1 MKNKFWK
8 ASVWASVFMLMV
20 IAPLHA
26 QKRPSGGGA
35 TINMLKVGQW
45 LKIQGLPQAD
55 QSVAVGKIKLV
66 TGDFKDTDWQVFG
79 PARSLDKEKK
89 EFMILSLRIKASDD
103 AEYSTDALDVE
114 VKKFADLKSGMLLE
128 AEGTFLKDGTFL
140 ATDIKD
146 QTASTEAED
155 ADEVEFFG
163 KIDKIDTLKRTL
175 TMLGVTFHITDA
187 TKLKTA
193 LK

>member
-1 MKNKFWK
+1 MKNKFWNT
-8 ASVWASVFMLMV
+8 ALWASVFMCV
-20 IAPLHA
+20 SIAA
-26 QKRPSGGGA
+26 SQTQKRPSSGGIMN
-35 TINMLKVGQW
+35 TLKVGQW

-79 PARSLDKEKK
+79 PARALDKQKK
-89 EFMILSLRIKASDD
+89 EFMILSLRIKAAEE
-103 AEYSTDALDVE
+103 AEYSTDAMDVE
-114 VKKFADLKSGMLLE
+114 VKSFADLKPGMLLE
-128 AEGTFLKDGTFL
+128 AEGTYLKDGTFL

-146 QTASTEAED
+146 QTASTDAED

-163 KIDKIDTLKRTL
+163 KIEKIDTLKRTL
-175 TMLGVTFHITDA
+175 TILGVTFHITDA
-187 TKLKTA
+187 TKLKSA

>member
-1 MKNKFWK
+1 MKNKFRL
-8 ASVWASVFMLMV
+8 AVIWASVFMCVNL
-20 IAPLHA
+20 AA
-26 QKRPSGGGA
+26 AQTQKRPSGAGA
-35 TINMLKVGQW
+35 IISTFKVGQW

-55 QSVAVGKIKLV
+55 QSVSVGKIKLV

-79 PARSLDKEKK
+79 PARALDKEKK
-89 EFMILSLRIKASDD
+89 EFMILSLRIKAAED
-103 AEYSTDALDVE
+103 AEYGTNALNVE
-114 VKKFADLKSGMLLE
+114 VKSFADLKPGMLIE

-146 QTASTEAED
+146 ETASTDAED

-163 KIDKIDTLKRTL
+163 KIEKIDTLKRTL
-175 TMLGVTFHITDA
+175 TILGVTFHITDA